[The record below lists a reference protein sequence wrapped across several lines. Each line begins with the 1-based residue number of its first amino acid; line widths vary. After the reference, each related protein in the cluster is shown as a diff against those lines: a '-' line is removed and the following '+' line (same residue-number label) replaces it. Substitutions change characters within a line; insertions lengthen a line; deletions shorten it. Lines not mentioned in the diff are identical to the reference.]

1 MNAASLSTASHVSSG
16 GLRMDNCSLVHSW
29 RASAAM
35 SDATIGPV
43 STLALLGTLVVI
55 GENRLV
61 QIPLAGRS
69 VPRTA
74 AHRADQVAGEV
85 GAGEF
90 AARRRAL
97 HEGGFERLAD
107 DAGLRDPAAAR
118 LGGDAAAQRGR
129 QLERHELHD
138 AVVKHSGNLAI
149 PRARTSSLSAHLL
162 IDRFHAIQHGLV
174 REMLSAVPASGFAQ
188 ILSKIRVLDQ
198 T

>member
-1 MNAASLSTASHVSSG
+1 AEVSVERHD
-16 GLRMDNCSLVHSW
+16 LCHSW

-43 STLALLGTLVVI
+43 STTTFLGTLVVI

-74 AHRADQVAGEV
+74 AHRADQVAGEI
-85 GAGEF
+85 GAGEL

-107 DAGLRDPAAAR
+107 DGGLRDPAAAR

-138 AVVKHSGNLAI
+138 AMVIPRWQSGN
-149 PRARTSSLSAHLL
+149 TSRPPSRLRSEEHTSELQSRFDLVCRPLL
-162 IDRFHAIQHGLV
+162 G
-174 REMLSAVPASGFAQ
+174 
-188 ILSKIRVLDQ
+188 KK
-198 T
+198 